1 MSAFAELTPQLK
13 RLRLSGILD
22 TLDVRNQQAQAEHW
36 SYVEFLGRLVTDE
49 VERRA
54 AKQLALR
61 LRRGQ
66 VDTTKTL
73 ETFDFEF
80 NPLLNR
86 RQVYDLATCEY
97 LRQKRNCLVVGQTGV
112 GKTHLAQALS
122 HEAARK
128 GFDVLF
134 TSAHRM
140 LLHLAAAAADG
151 SYERRL
157 ASYVKPELLVLDDFG
172 LKRLVPGG
180 ADHLYDIIDARYE
193 RGSIL
198 LTSNRSPE
206 EWADWLASPLLA
218 SAALDRLLDRAH
230 VVTITGRSYRLT
242 GRQPVPTPE
251 LEEPM
256 SDADAA

>member
-1 MSAFAELTPQLK
+1 MSAFAELVPQLK

-22 TLDVRNQQAQAEHW
+22 TLEVRNQQALAEHW
-36 SYVEFLGRLVTDE
+36 SYTEFLSRLVTDE

-73 ETFDFEF
+73 ETFDFSF

-97 LRQKRNCLVVGQTGV
+97 LRSKRNCLIVGQTGV

-122 HEAARK
+122 HEAARQ

-134 TSAHRM
+134 TSAHRL
-140 LLHLAAAAADG
+140 LLHLVAAGGDG

-157 ASYVKPELLVLDDFG
+157 ASYVKPALLVLDDFG
-172 LKRLVPGG
+172 LKRLMPGG
-180 ADHLYDIIDARYE
+180 ADCLYDLVDGRYE

-198 LTSNRSPE
+198 LTSNRAPE
-206 EWADWLASPLLA
+206 EWSEWLGSPLLA
-218 SAALDRLLDRAH
+218 NATLDRLLDRAH
-230 VVTITGRSYRLT
+230 VLTMTGKSYRLT
-242 GRQPVPTPE
+242 GRTPAADPSPEVP
-251 LEEPM
+251 M
-256 SDADAA
+256 ADDEAA